1 MKKLNLTIVTVLISL
16 FFSYQSI
23 AQTATATVSYTG
35 FMACDGCL
43 LCGGDYWCI
52 NTNPSYCG
60 ATAGCL
66 TKTFS
71 DPVPAGKTVTN
82 VTVNYYSAGCAGSYM
97 ACSINGD
104 AVPTVNDANTGCLC
118 SDNPCV
124 VAAVSSN
131 NYPCGMPGY
140 VYGGTNS
147 FQLCT
152 GTSVCINRVE
162 LVFTYVNPDVIFPS
176 ITPQVVQHHFVRGEV

>member
-1 MKKLNLTIVTVLISL
+1 
-16 FFSYQSI
+16 
-23 AQTATATVSYTG
+23 
-35 FMACDGCL
+35 MACGGCL

-66 TKTFS
+66 TKTFF

-82 VTVNYYSAGCAGSYM
+82 VTARYYSGGCAGSYM
-97 ACSINGD
+97 AGSINGY

-147 FQLCT
+147 LQLCT

>member
-1 MKKLNLTIVTVLISL
+1 
-16 FFSYQSI
+16 
-23 AQTATATVSYTG
+23 
-35 FMACDGCL
+35 MAG
-43 LCGGDYWCI
+43 
-52 NTNPSYCG
+52 
-60 ATAGCL
+60 
-66 TKTFS
+66 
-71 DPVPAGKTVTN
+71 
-82 VTVNYYSAGCAGSYM
+82 
-97 ACSINGD
+97 SINGY

-147 FQLCT
+147 LQLCT

>member
-66 TKTFS
+66 TKTFF
-71 DPVPAGKTVTN
+71 DPVPKPLKIRVFQKKSSPSF
-82 VTVNYYSAGCAGSYM
+82 YYRQ
-97 ACSINGD
+97 N
-104 AVPTVNDANTGCLC
+104 
-118 SDNPCV
+118 
-124 VAAVSSN
+124 
-131 NYPCGMPGY
+131 
-140 VYGGTNS
+140 
-147 FQLCT
+147 
-152 GTSVCINRVE
+152 
-162 LVFTYVNPDVIFPS
+162 
-176 ITPQVVQHHFVRGEV
+176 

>member
-66 TKTFS
+66 TKTFF

-82 VTVNYYSAGCAGSYM
+82 VTARYYSG
-97 ACSINGD
+97 
-104 AVPTVNDANTGCLC
+104 
-118 SDNPCV
+118 V
-124 VAAVSSN
+124 VLEV
-131 NYPCGMPGY
+131 
-140 VYGGTNS
+140 
-147 FQLCT
+147 
-152 GTSVCINRVE
+152 IWRV
-162 LVFTYVNPDVIFPS
+162 
-176 ITPQVVQHHFVRGEV
+176 R